1 MDSRESSFSI
11 KNASKTLKL
20 LNFIRIVNRLL
31 KDCTVK
37 EDAIFE
43 RKPFLLVRKRA
54 AINNGFKVFT
64 KFHSINHYPISV
76 FMRNFLSPT
85 WENQIGSIFKLNIKK
100 KSVKFQKILFP
111 QVSRCHLKA
120 FFPRISKQG
129 LLFDICDF
137 LIFKIQSEVVNI
149 SVGHPVYSAH
159 ICTS

>member
-1 MDSRESSFSI
+1 MEDKKKINHACKNKSNSTMRFWKKTALRFDVIQLIVDSRESSFSI
-11 KNASKTLKL
+11 ENASKTLKL

-100 KSVKFQKILFP
+100 KVSNSKKKILP
-111 QVSRCHLKA
+111 C
-120 FFPRISKQG
+120 
-129 LLFDICDF
+129 
-137 LIFKIQSEVVNI
+137 LIF
-149 SVGHPVYSAH
+149 
-159 ICTS
+159 